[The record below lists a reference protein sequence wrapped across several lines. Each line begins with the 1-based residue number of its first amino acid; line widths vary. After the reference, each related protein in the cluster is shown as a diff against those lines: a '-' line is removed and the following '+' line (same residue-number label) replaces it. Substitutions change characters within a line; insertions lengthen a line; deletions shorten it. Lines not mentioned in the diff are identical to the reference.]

1 MSKRSQTTGLPKTG
15 KPVEPPAADPKEGE
29 KAAARKP
36 RLSQEYHSRAEREAE
51 IQRLVIL
58 GTGIALAVI
67 VIILVAAIVIDKVI
81 IPNQAVA
88 SVEGKNISV
97 SDFQKRV
104 KLDRFFYI
112 QRLSGYI
119 SAYRQ
124 FGFPDDQIL
133 QQLQQDPTASKWL
146 NDLQVPDQMGLTVV
160 NELIED
166 QIVRNEAQKRGITV
180 SQDQIKKQEQDLIQN
195 YTGATLPTPEPGAEA
210 TGEATGEAA
219 TAEATAN
226 PTATP
231 TPFVSP
237 TPSPTP
243 TITPTPEVSP
253 TATGTPLPTLP
264 PTATLTVAQR
274 TDDYNSAR
282 DNFYSTIRS
291 EIGLSEGDMNDY
303 FQIQALREAV
313 RDAVA
318 SDVKDK
324 GPFVD
329 SRHILVKTEEEAKDI
344 LAALQNGESFAEL
357 AKASSTDTGS
367 GAKGGELGWQPVT
380 TYVKPFADAVTTAE
394 IGKFIGPIKSDFG
407 YHIIQVRAR
416 EERDLSKD
424 QQDTAKASEF
434 QTWLKDQTD
443 SLKDQIQN
451 NTAVWSSRVPTDPPW
466 PPTQ

>member
-1 MSKRSQTTGLPKTG
+1 MSKRSQTTGLPKTK
-15 KPVEPPAADPKEGE
+15 KPVEPAADPKEAE
-29 KAAARKP
+29 KAARKP

-67 VIILVAAIVIDKVI
+67 VVILVAAIVIDRVV

-119 SAYRQ
+119 NAYRQ
-124 FGFPDDQIL
+124 FGFPDDQIS

-160 NELIED
+160 NELVDD
-166 QIVRNEAQKRGITV
+166 QIVRNEAEKRGITV

-195 YTGATLPTPEPGAEA
+195 YTGVTPPTPEPAVEA
-210 TGEATGEAA
+210 TGEAT
-219 TAEATAN
+219 AEATVN

-243 TITPTPEVSP
+243 TITPTPAVSP

-264 PTATLTVAQR
+264 PTATLTSAQQ
-274 TDDYNSAR
+274 TDNFNSAR

-291 EIGLSEGDMNDY
+291 ETGLTEGDLNAY
-303 FQIQALREAV
+303 FEIQALREAV

-324 GPFVD
+324 GLFVD
-329 SRHILVKTEEEAKDI
+329 ARHILVKTEEEAKDI
-344 LAALQNGESFAEL
+344 LTALQNGESFAEL
-357 AKASSTDTGS
+357 AKASSIDTGS
-367 GAKGGELGWQPVT
+367 GAKGGELGWAPVSN
-380 TYVKPFADAVTTAE
+380 YVKPFADAVTSAE
-394 IGKFIGPIKSDFG
+394 IGKFVGPVKSDFG
-407 YHIIQVRAR
+407 YHIVQVRAR
-416 EERDLSKD
+416 EERELSKD
-424 QQDTAKASEF
+424 QQDTAKANIF
-434 QTWLKDQTD
+434 QTWLKDQND
-443 SLKDQIQN
+443 SLKDKIQN
-451 NTAVWSSRVPTDPPW
+451 NTATWSNRVPTDPPW
-466 PPTQ
+466 PPAQ